1 MMFMGSDPHFAA
13 VAHSV
18 SNGKRRMMQNDDA
31 DLLSALWTLRN
42 EVCGIAYF
50 HGDQTILGQRCS
62 SGDIRDAAFF
72 TNWATKGS
80 TGFFYHVASLSVF
93 SFLRTLS

>member
-18 SNGKRRMMQNDDA
+18 SNGKRRMMQNGDP
-31 DLLSALWTLRN
+31 DLLSALWTLCDDICR
-42 EVCGIAYF
+42 IAPFY
-50 HGDQTILGQRCS
+50 GDQSVLGQCGFGRNV
-62 SGDIRDAAFF
+62 RNAASR
-72 TNWATKGS
+72 TDRAAKGLS
-80 TGFFYHVASLSVF
+80 VFFYHVASLSVF